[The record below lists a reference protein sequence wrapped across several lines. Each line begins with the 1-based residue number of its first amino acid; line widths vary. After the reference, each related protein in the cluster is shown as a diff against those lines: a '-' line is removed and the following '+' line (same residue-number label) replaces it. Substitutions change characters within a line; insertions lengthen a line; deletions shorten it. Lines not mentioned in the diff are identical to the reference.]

1 MPWDK
6 HQSGEK
12 WEVINSDTGDVK
24 GTHDSEEEADEQI
37 AALYANVEEEDMEK
51 ISMFIPIMKVNAER
65 REVWGFAAIEEV
77 DNSDEIL
84 DYESS
89 KPHFLDWSNRA
100 QKRSGGKS
108 LGNLRSMHQ
117 NIAAGKL
124 IELRPDD
131 VSKGFYVGAKIIDD
145 GEWKKVEQGVYTGF
159 SVGGSYLKRWQ
170 DFRNPGKMRYTA
182 KPTELSIVDS
192 PCIPSATFEMVK
204 ADGMVEEVEFMP
216 GDGENEMELDLEDD
230 ELEKA
235 WDESKHPRDPGGE
248 GGGQWIS
255 GGGGSVDAP
264 PEKKQRDRPYG
275 RNPMGVGT
283 KMGGQSRRQQDKMF
297 DQLREGS
304 HGNESAK
311 ERKEREDKFEPNY
324 GERGKDKKP
333 GKAAWMDKPRPEEG
347 YKPDYGDQ
355 PKGAPPKESDS
366 LPAHIAAHHKKAK
379 SHINDIK
386 SLLGEH
392 SKQFSKDPG
401 NWGYV
406 GDLGH
411 VETLLDDMMEGSW
424 KNPGEAIYDGE
435 YKTAQQGYKDRTDRI
450 ARKMK
455 IVENGINDMAAE
467 SKGKGNWGYAG
478 SLEHYASSL
487 NEIRTFMRNEEPDD
501 DGDHEYRKVS
511 KGEVMEKLERIY
523 AILDGIEEEL
533 LKSDIP
539 GAPEPVADIPLTGE
553 YGSATVEQMP
563 PPSVLMELEPNAEP
577 SQEVLATHAV
587 NSKDLTSAF
596 NAWLPKVGAIVK
608 SSVAEALAK
617 APVDLGKVTESVPVR
632 TILVKRNNKVQ
643 VVRKEQ

>member
-1 MPWDK
+1 MPLN
-6 HQSGEK
+6 
-12 WEVINSDTGDVK
+12 I
-24 GTHDSEEEADEQI
+24 
-37 AALYANVEEEDMEK
+37 
-51 ISMFIPIMKVNAER
+51 FIPIMKVNAER
-65 REVWGFAAIEEV
+65 REVWGWAAIEEP

-204 ADGMVEEVEFMP
+204 ADGMVEKVKFAP
-216 GDGENEMELDLEDD
+216 GDGENEMELDFEDD

-255 GGGGSVDAP
+255 GGGGAKAAP
-264 PEKKQRDRPYG
+264 AGGKKKYEHVTDKEIAEFNARQAERDKSAAGIEGYEPPSEKAKAEYWD
-275 RNPMGVGT
+275 NVE
-283 KMGGQSRRQQDKMF
+283 RRR
-297 DQLREGS
+297 REGK
-304 HGNESAK
+304 AK
-311 ERKEREDKFEPNY
+311 AHDIAERSREISRQKKAGEEARAKHRDEQ
-324 GERGKDKKP
+324 ERGDRA
-333 GKAAWMDKPRPEEG
+333 KAASPEDELEDDG
-347 YKPDYGDQ
+347 NQGQ
-355 PKGAPPKESDS
+355 PERHGAPPKESDS

-424 KNPGEAIYDGE
+424 KNPGEAKPDRE

-455 IVENGINDMAAE
+455 IVENGINDLVARSE
-467 SKGKGNWGYAG
+467 GKQDWGYAG
-478 SLEHYASSL
+478 SAAHYASSL
-487 NEIRTFMRNEEPDD
+487 NEIRAFMRNEEPDD

-523 AILDGIEEEL
+523 EILGGIEEEL

-539 GAPEPVADIPLTGE
+539 GAPEPVADIPLNGE

-587 NSKDLTSAF
+587 NAKDLTSAF

-617 APVDLGKVTESVPVR
+617 TPVDLGKVTESVPVR